1 MADTVTLGSAA
12 ALRDVSTLAA
22 RALRLD
28 EAGSMR
34 VICDSGVLAA
44 YVAVIAPKGLLDRSP
59 TVLGLRTLAAPAGTV
74 DAVVPLR
81 SLQNRVDARLAL
93 VTDDAAPAELT
104 LPTPVHSVSWAA
116 ISPPRGGWQRMAPV
130 DPALLRRTA
139 AEGIAEV
146 AAAVP
151 DNPGQALVDR
161 VRGEV
166 WGRPIEGHDHLPAGA
181 AFAAE
186 ALGFLGDAADGDPS
200 GDSEGAERG
209 SHASADAEPVQ
220 QFASGAWLRL
230 TTRRGHVLVKPVAW
244 GL

>member
-1 MADTVTLGSAA
+1 MPELLTLASAA
-12 ALRDVSTLAA
+12 VARDLSVLAA

-28 EAGSMR
+28 DAGSMR
-34 VICDSGVLAA
+34 VIAESGVLAA

-81 SLQNRVDARLAL
+81 SLQHRVDARLEQ
-93 VTDDAAPAELT
+93 VTDDSAVVDLM

-116 ISPPRGGWQRMAPV
+116 ISPPRGGWQQMAPV
-130 DPALLRRTA
+130 DAATLRRTA
-139 AEGIAEV
+139 VDGIAEV

-161 VRGEV
+161 VRTEV
-166 WGRPIEGHDHLPAGA
+166 WGRPIDGHDHLPAGA

-186 ALGFLGDAADGDPS
+186 SLGFLGDADEAE
-200 GDSEGAERG
+200 SEHE
-209 SHASADAEPVQ
+209 VQ
-220 QFASGAWLRL
+220 QFASGTWLRL

-244 GL
+244 SL

>member
-1 MADTVTLGSAA
+1 MPVSVTLGSAA
-12 ALRDVSTLAA
+12 ALRDLGTLAA

-34 VICDSGVLAA
+34 IIADSGVLAA

-59 TVLGLRTLAAPAGTV
+59 TVLGLRTLAAPDGTV

-81 SLQNRVDARLAL
+81 SLHTRVDARLAA
-93 VTDDAAPAELT
+93 VTDDAAPVDLA

-116 ISPPRGGWQRMAPV
+116 ISPPRGGWQRMAPI
-130 DPALLRRTA
+130 AASTLRRTA
-139 AEGIAEV
+139 TAGIAEV

-161 VRGEV
+161 VRSEV
-166 WGRPIEGHDHLPAGA
+166 WGRPIDGHDHLPAGA

-186 ALGFLGDAADGDPS
+186 SLAFLGDE
-200 GDSEGAERG
+200 SEGADDEQ
-209 SHASADAEPVQ
+209 VQ

-230 TTRRGHVLVKPVAW
+230 TSRRGHVLVKPVAW
-244 GL
+244 SL